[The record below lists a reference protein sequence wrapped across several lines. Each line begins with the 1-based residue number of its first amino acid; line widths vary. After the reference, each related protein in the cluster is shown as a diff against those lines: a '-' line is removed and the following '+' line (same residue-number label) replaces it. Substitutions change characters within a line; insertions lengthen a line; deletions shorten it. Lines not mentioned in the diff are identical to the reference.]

1 MTTPTS
7 YARRVTAAA
16 PRPTGWPTPSVGAW
30 TGAAAGAVAVL
41 TVLEFTIRQLTVGTR
56 PGLEE
61 GDALVDFTARTATG
75 TLGVILVD
83 TFLMAAILVFLAG
96 FRQLVTQVRP
106 DVQWIADLSFAAGI
120 AFVSV
125 TLVGDGMEAG
135 AALDAT
141 TAGGGDPSVIR
152 ALTVGHA
159 MLFGSIGCVLTA
171 LVSGAS
177 GYLTLLTGAL
187 PRWTGVLALA
197 VAIANL
203 VAVGTAFGGTD
214 DTSFHSAGGWGTA
227 LLATFPWLV
236 WVVAV
241 GVVVIRYRA
250 HHRERAETAA
260 IRVVGT
266 P

>member
-1 MTTPTS
+1 MTELIHPN
-7 YARRVTAAA
+7 
-16 PRPTGWPTPSVGAW
+16 GWRTPSVGAW
-30 TGAAAGAVAVL
+30 TGAAATAVAAL
-41 TVLEFTIRQLTVGTR
+41 TVLEFTIRQLTVGSR
-56 PGLEE
+56 PGLQT
-61 GDALVDFTARTATG
+61 GDALVRFTAETSGG
-75 TLGVILVD
+75 TLMVILTD

-96 FRQLVTQVRP
+96 FRQIVTQVRP
-106 DVQWIADLSFAAGI
+106 DVQWIADLAFSAGV
-120 AFVSV
+120 AYVAV

-135 AALDAT
+135 AALDAST
-141 TAGGGDPSVIR
+141 PGGADAVVIR
-152 ALTVGHA
+152 TLTVGHA

-171 LVSGAS
+171 LVSAAS

-236 WVVAV
+236 WVVCV
-241 GVVVIRYRA
+241 GIVVIRARR
-250 HHRERAETAA
+250 HHLERARTAA
-260 IRVVGT
+260 IRVVQ